1 MVLISKVS
9 RAERKVEKKKMP
21 VGAKIFDIAFTVFVY
36 LLAVVILLGA
46 IIFAFNTSSDKSLFG
61 FRYYNV
67 ITPSMEPKYKVGD
80 VVFVKVC
87 GADEVDVD
95 DVITYN
101 PDANDRRTY
110 LTHRV
115 VKKYT
120 EEDGT
125 VCFITKGD
133 ANKTSDAAPID
144 EGRLIGK
151 VTFGVPKLGYIIEFV
166 RAKWYFIVIIAILIG
181 VFFKLLKHYF
191 MMGKEEDDDE
201 DGKKDK
207 DKKKLPENEG
217 TDSEN
222 SDNKSEGDEES
233 LKPDQEGESSGETEV
248 AEAPPDAGESAE
260 AAGEENAGSVEET
273 SETGSEDGSSSEDEA
288 NETSQTDE

>member
-1 MVLISKVS
+1 
-9 RAERKVEKKKMP
+9 MP

-36 LLAVVILLGA
+36 LLAVMILIGA
-46 IIFAFNTSSDKSLFG
+46 LFFAFNQSRDKSLFG

-80 VVFVKVC
+80 IVFVKVC

-101 PDANDRRTY
+101 PDPNNSNTY

-133 ANKTSDAAPID
+133 ANKTADAASID

-151 VTFGVPKLGYIIEFV
+151 VTFGVPKMGYVIEFV
-166 RAKWYFIVIIAILIG
+166 KAKWYFILIIAILIG

-191 MMGKEEDDDE
+191 LMGKDE
-201 DGKKDK
+201 DENDKGKKK
-207 DKKKLPENEG
+207 DLPENGE
-217 TDSEN
+217 SESTGN
-222 SDNKSEGDEES
+222 IQSEGDDVGKASGAETEES
-233 LKPDQEGESSGETEV
+233 EESEDHPNSENTDDPEKTSEEE
-248 AEAPPDAGESAE
+248 AEAQPP
-260 AAGEENAGSVEET
+260 ET
-273 SETGSEDGSSSEDEA
+273 SETGSEDVSLSEDTP
-288 NETSQTDE
+288 NETSPTDE